1 MRTQAISPLDNEPI
15 AKRSLTVFILVDVSR
30 SMRGNKLRTVNSVM
44 NRIVPELRDVGGSD
58 ADVRMAVMSFSDDCH
73 WMFPSPVPVE
83 SFEWTELEAGGWT
96 CLGKVCLELDHVM
109 SRKRFLD
116 SPSLSFAPVVILLSD
131 GGPTDKYEEALYTLN
146 GNKWFRHSLK
156 VAIAIGQKAK
166 VDKLAMFIGDP
177 EAVIRTFNAGSLS
190 EMLKLVVLR
199 SSEIASR
206 SMPLEDVG
214 SDPDKAKQQRLI
226 HDIREMA
233 ENHPEDIDS
242 GW

>member
-1 MRTQAISPLDNEPI
+1 MRTQVMSPLDNEPI

-44 NRIVPELRDVGGSD
+44 DRIVPELRDVGGSD
-58 ADVRMAVMSFSDDCH
+58 ADVKMAVMSFSDDCR
-73 WMFPSPVPVE
+73 WMTPTPVPVE
-83 SFEWTELEAGGWT
+83 SFAWTDLEAGGWT
-96 CLGKVCLELDHVM
+96 CLGKACLELNSAM
-109 SRKRFLD
+109 SRKGFLS

-131 GGPTDKYEEALYTLN
+131 GGPTDKYEDALYVLN

-166 VDKLAMFIGDP
+166 VEKLAMFTGDP
-177 EAVIRTFNAGSLS
+177 DAVIRTFNAGSLS

-206 SMPLEDVG
+206 SLPLEDLG
-214 SDPDKAKQQRLI
+214 SDPDDAKQKRLVR
-226 HDIREMA
+226 DIREVA
-233 ENHPEDIDS
+233 ERCPEDIDS